1 MWTLHGRSGL
11 GVRPDSSRARKGS
24 NTSSQYSLTR
34 STCQHP
40 PHAQHGRRAGGRGAA
55 LTSCSGIPRR
65 RHTSCASRLSAS
77 PAHSPVSSRWGHGD
91 GRQAP
96 TGAAGQGGGAHL
108 VPRPDVQPDHTVP
121 LLDQQLRGDRR
132 VDATRDADSH
142 QRRRLRASSRERAAA
157 PCRSARHRGRHRRR
171 KDRAAQS
178 SPEPPHRRLGAAVGS
193 ELRRSRRAGM
203 GSGAAGDLVDVR
215 QHHQQ

>member
-40 PHAQHGRRAGGRGAA
+40 PRSARTARRRARGRPHVVQRDTEAA
-55 LTSCSGIPRR
+55 AHVLRVAPVCLARALAGLVPLGPRR
-65 RHTSCASRLSAS
+65 RASGPCRC
-77 PAHSPVSSRWGHGD
+77 SRA
-91 GRQAP
+91 GRRW
-96 TGAAGQGGGAHL
+96 AHL

-157 PCRSARHRGRHRRR
+157 PCRSARHGGRHRRR

-178 SPEPPHRRLGAAVGS
+178 SPEPPHRRLSAAVGS

-203 GSGAAGDLVDVR
+203 GSGSCRAP
-215 QHHQQ
+215 H